1 MPKQSATEQTQAVV
15 FDLDDILYA
24 ERDYV
29 RSGYGAVA
37 RHLESP
43 AEKTKTISRD
53 DLLGWLWD
61 RFRAGQAA
69 GAFDALNEH
78 FQLGLAKPQITQLV
92 ELYRSHLPDIR
103 PREGIPQL
111 LADLAGTN
119 RLGLLSDG
127 FLPAQQLKLDA
138 LGLREYFD
146 AVIFTESLGPKQK
159 CWKPSPAGFEAIVE
173 KLLVPH
179 PSCCYVG
186 DNPAKDFV
194 APNTLGWRTIQL
206 LLPGQVH
213 SGKPAPPGGAPRTIV
228 ASIEELR
235 GAFDLA

>member
-1 MPKQSATEQTQAVV
+1 MPNQSATKQTQAVV

-43 AEKTKTISRD
+43 AAKAKTISRD
-53 DLLGWLWD
+53 DLLGWLWY
-61 RFRAGQAA
+61 RFGAGQAS
-69 GAFDALNEH
+69 GAFNALNEH
-78 FQLGLAKPQITQLV
+78 FQLGLGKPQITQLV
-92 ELYRSHLPDIR
+92 ELYRSHVPDIR
-103 PREGIPQL
+103 PRKGIPQL
-111 LADLAGTN
+111 LCDLAGTN
-119 RLGLLSDG
+119 LLGLLGDG

-138 LGLREYFD
+138 LGLGEYFD
-146 AVIFTESLGPKQK
+146 AVIFTESLGAKQE
-159 CWKPSPAGFEAIVE
+159 CWKPSPVGFEAIVE
-173 KLLVPH
+173 RLLVPH

-194 APNTLGWRTIQL
+194 APNALGWRTIQL

-213 SGKPAPPGGAPRTIV
+213 SGKPAPPGGAPQSIV

-235 GAFDLA
+235 VALDLA